1 MPTMESETLFR
12 ESDEVV
18 DGGYLRTTPWA
29 IITLLLGLA
38 ASLALITPI
47 LWAVPLFTLGCGA
60 IALRAIHQNSETVG
74 GQRLVH
80 VGIGLASLFLAWGMA
95 SYYVQSQMTFAH
107 AQIHAAKWLEMLKEG
122 KVREAHQLR
131 RSHFERVESTV
142 DLVEY
147 YNRMEN
153 REMFVTFQAD
163 PVVERLVKMGADA
176 RLTYVGNVAFL
187 KEGATTYLAT
197 VRFRLDSASG
207 ASPPEYINVEL
218 SREYFGATKESR
230 WAVKQMM
237 LEKSAS

>member
-12 ESDEVV
+12 ESDEIVES
-18 DGGYLRTTPWA
+18 GYRRTTPWA
-29 IITLLLGLA
+29 IVTLLLGLA

-47 LWAVPLFTLGCGA
+47 LWAIPLFALGCGA
-60 IALRAIHQNSETVG
+60 IALRAIHHNSETVG
-74 GQRLVH
+74 GERLVH
-80 VGIGLASLFLAWGMA
+80 IGMGLASLLLAWGMA

-107 AQIHAAKWLEMLKEG
+107 AQIHAARWMDLLKEG

-131 RSHFERVESTV
+131 RSHFERVEPTV

-147 YNRMEN
+147 YNRVEN
-153 REMFVTFQAD
+153 REMLVTFEAD
-163 PVVERLVKMGADA
+163 PVVARLVKMGADA
-176 RLTYVGNVAFL
+176 RLTYIGNVAFL

-207 ASPPEYINVEL
+207 ATPAEYIDIEL
-218 SREYFGATKESR
+218 SRDYFGATKESR

-237 LEKSAS
+237 LRKSES